1 MPRGFEVVAD
11 GEIRNRMYLAID
23 FDAFYCG
30 VEEKYDPRLKGEPFI
45 VAQKNCIATLS
56 YAARELGLKKLG
68 LVSEA
73 KKTHPDVK
81 HINGEDLSR
90 YRKEGKYLWKF
101 IKEKVDGCPVERL
114 GLEEMWIDLT
124 PTLDTNYET
133 LGELGFFEF
142 IDNLENADYEPLD
155 GVDLSLSPDPDSPP
169 VYCENFS
176 FELPTKV
183 YPEAIGTK
191 IEDVA
196 SNEGYLR
203 AYVAGHLA
211 YQLHEIIFQ
220 DTGYSCSIG
229 VARNKTLSKMVGSL
243 NKPNGVTVLYP
254 GFEGEYLKEL
264 LVSKIPYFGA
274 KSVEKVKAIMEV
286 IDTPTVED
294 VLKHFDTEETFL
306 AKVGN
311 TDKERHLWK
320 LLHGDDDGQVIDSP
334 EFPSQIS
341 NEDSLKRGVVTNLDQ
356 MAKRLQPIVL
366 ALFDQILTDIVDTE
380 LARWLAY
387 PTTLRLQY
395 SLHDAISRKS
405 SSTKLPAKFETLA
418 KLTTPQDQS
427 KREQLA
433 QNLIHSDILELFKRP
448 NSTSWSVV
456 LLNVA
461 VEGIQNLDL

>member
-1 MPRGFEVVAD
+1 
-11 GEIRNRMYLAID
+11 MYLAID

-30 VEEKYDPRLKGEPFI
+30 VEEKYDPKLKGEPFI

-73 KKTHPDVK
+73 KRTHPHVR
-81 HINGEDLSR
+81 HINGEDLSK
-90 YRKEGKYLWKF
+90 YRKEGRYLWKF

-124 PTLDTNYET
+124 PTLDTNYEI
-133 LGELGFFEF
+133 LEVLGFFEF

-155 GVDLSLSPDPDSPP
+155 VVDLSLSPDPDSPR

-183 YPEAIGTK
+183 FPEEIGSK
-191 IEDVA
+191 LEDVA
-196 SNEGYLR
+196 SKSGYVR

-220 DTGYSCSIG
+220 ETGYSCSIG
-229 VARNKTLSKMVGSL
+229 VAQNKTLSKMVGSL

-254 GFEGEYLKEL
+254 GFEGEYLKRL
-264 LVSKIPYFGA
+264 PVSKIPYFGA
-274 KSVEKVKAIMEV
+274 RSVEKVKAIMGV
-286 IDTPTVED
+286 TDTPTVER
-294 VLKHFDTEETFL
+294 VLIYFETEEAFL
-306 AKVGN
+306 RQLGN
-311 TDKERHLWK
+311 TDKEKHLWD
-320 LLHGDDDGQVIDSP
+320 LLHGNDDSQVIDSP

-341 NEDSLKRGVVTNLDQ
+341 NEDSLKRGVITNLDQ

-366 ALFDQILTDIVDTE
+366 ALFDQILTDLVDIE
-380 LARWLAY
+380 LARWRAY

-395 SLHDAISRKS
+395 SLHDGISRKS
-405 SSTKLPAKFETLA
+405 SSTKLPAKFEALA
-418 KLTTPQDQS
+418 KLTTPQDQL
-427 KREQLA
+427 KREELA
-433 QNLIHSDILELFKRP
+433 QKLIHSDVLKLFKRP
-448 NSTSWSVV
+448 NSPSWSVA

-461 VEGIQNLDL
+461 VEGIQNLEF